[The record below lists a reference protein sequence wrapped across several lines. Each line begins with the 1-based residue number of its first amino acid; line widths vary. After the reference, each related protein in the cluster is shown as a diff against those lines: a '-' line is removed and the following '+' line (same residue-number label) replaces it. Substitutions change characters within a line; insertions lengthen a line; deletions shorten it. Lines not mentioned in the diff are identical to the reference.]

1 MNDDEFR
8 ALIRSMGPGAKL
20 TSDNS
25 PRAHRV
31 VVRSAKNF
39 CAELYD
45 AYATKWPGFREAFPN
60 ENDFVRAFW
69 AHFIAPARATLS
81 KMLASNIPEDL
92 KATIHDGLIRDQSLA
107 ATRRH
112 VPQIKMDL

>member
-1 MNDDEFR
+1 MNHDEFK
-8 ALIRSMGPGAKL
+8 ALITSMGPGTRL
-20 TSDNS
+20 TRDNS

-31 VVRSAKNF
+31 VARSAKEF
-39 CAELYD
+39 CAELY
-45 AYATKWPGFREAFPN
+45 ATYATKWPGFRDAFPS
-60 ENDFVRAFW
+60 ENDFVRTYW
-69 AHFIAPARATLS
+69 AHFIAPARATLAR
-81 KMLASNIPEDL
+81 MLATNIAEDL

>member
-1 MNDDEFR
+1 MTEDEFR
-8 ALIRSMGPGAKL
+8 ALVSSMGSGATL
-20 TSDNS
+20 TTDNS

-31 VVRSAKNF
+31 VARSAKAF
-39 CAELYD
+39 CAELYEV
-45 AYATKWPGFREAFPN
+45 YASKMPGFYAAFPSQ
-60 ENDFVRAFW
+60 NDFVRAYW
-69 AHFIAPARATLS
+69 AHFIGVARATLART
-81 KMLASNIPEDL
+81 LATNIAEDL